1 MIYLLI
7 FITLVFFLLNYQ
19 ISKGDYLSPGPIFC
33 LVFLASEIVV
43 AVGQEAFH
51 VIIHPIT
58 VGVLS
63 LGFATFTLVL
73 WLLQKKYDW
82 EDHRLEETPVLNRRA
97 TPIDIPELWVWLLIL
112 VEIITVWTF
121 YKYLRDL
128 MVAYDVFP
136 KTLTDRINLYD
147 KLTKFMPKL
156 YGRLGV
162 GLPMIYRL
170 GNPITNA
177 GAFIMLYVIVYN
189 FSAVRKVK
197 ISHLI
202 SVALLCV
209 LIVMNGSRS
218 PLLRVVTMALIMF
231 YILECRN
238 GRIRRGDPRLLK
250 FIVILLVVVVLASIL
265 LLVFMGRTES
275 DHDYFKYGFIYAG
288 APIVNLDTYLT
299 HKKPDYGHQI
309 IGAQTFRT
317 FWNYVG
323 KLLDIDWLRFG
334 NINKFAFSRNKIEI
348 GNVYTMYYPILYDFN
363 ILGIIPLVGI
373 MAWVYGKLYRKTAKD
388 GKRRFD
394 FRLFLYGYLFNDL
407 LFSFFSCRFYE
418 TIGDA
423 PFLKLLLFTWI
434 FVEVIIEDKLHLNQ
448 YMRDPRLIFKKR
460 KRKSRQKLY
469 NN

>member
-58 VGVLS
+58 VGVLC

-73 WLLQKKYDW
+73 WVLQKKNDW
-82 EDHRLEETPVLNRRA
+82 EDHRLEEPPMLNRRA

-156 YGRLGV
+156 YGRLNV

-177 GAFIMLYVIVYN
+177 GAYIMLYVIVYN
-189 FSAVRKVK
+189 FSAARKVK

-238 GRIRRGDPRLLK
+238 SRIRRGDPRLLK

-265 LLVFMGRTES
+265 LLVFMGRSES

-317 FWNYVG
+317 FWNYMG
-323 KLLDIDWLRFG
+323 KIFDIDNLKFG

-363 ILGIIPLVGI
+363 IFGIIPLVGF
-373 MAWVYGKLYRKTAKD
+373 MAWAYGKLYRKVAKD
-388 GKRRFD
+388 GKSRFD

-434 FVEVIIEDKLHLNQ
+434 FVQVIIEDKLHLNQ
-448 YMRDPRLIFKKR
+448 YMRDPRMIFKKK
-460 KRKSRQKLY
+460 KRKSQQLY
-469 NN
+469 N